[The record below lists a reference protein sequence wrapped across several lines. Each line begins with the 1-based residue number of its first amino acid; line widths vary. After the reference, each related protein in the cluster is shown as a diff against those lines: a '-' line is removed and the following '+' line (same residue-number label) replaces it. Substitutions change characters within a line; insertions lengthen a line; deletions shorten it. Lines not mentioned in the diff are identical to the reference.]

1 MCGRFTL
8 HHSTEEVIDR
18 FGVQETLFEL
28 TPRFNIAP
36 TQQIAVVCQGVNQGA
51 NQGANQ
57 EAKRILTNYKWG
69 LVPSWASDPQIG
81 SKMINARA
89 ETLAEKPSFKK
100 SLLTKRCLIPSDG
113 FYEWQQEGKNKNPV
127 YIQMKN
133 QGLFAFAGLW
143 DEWKSPDNTLLRT
156 CTIITVEPNSLIS
169 KIHHRMAAIL
179 TKELENMWLDP
190 SLKELDKLLEM
201 LKPYSADEME
211 VFPVNKAVNNTSFD
225 SPECIKPGVVERVPI
240 QETLW

>member
-8 HHSTEEVIDR
+8 HHDKEEIIER

-36 TQQIAVVCQGVNQGA
+36 TQQVAGIC
-51 NQGANQ
+51 Q
-57 EAKRILTNYKWG
+57 EAKRMLTAYKWG
-69 LVPSWASDPQIG
+69 LVPSWANDPQIG

-113 FYEWQQEGKNKNPV
+113 FYEWKQEGKTKTPV
-127 YIQMKN
+127 YVRMKN
-133 QGLFAFAGLW
+133 QSLFAFAGLW
-143 DEWKSPDNTLLRT
+143 EEWKSQDNTVLRT
-156 CTIITVEPNSLIS
+156 CTIITVEPNALIRN
-169 KIHHRMAAIL
+169 IHHRMAVIL
-179 TKELENMWLDP
+179 PRELESIWLDP
-190 SLKELDKLLEM
+190 SLKDLDKLLGM
-201 LKPYSADEME
+201 LRPYSADEME
-211 VFPVNKAVNNTSFD
+211 LFAVNKTVNSTSFD
-225 SPECIKPGVVERVPI
+225 NPECIKPLSEEQKLPI